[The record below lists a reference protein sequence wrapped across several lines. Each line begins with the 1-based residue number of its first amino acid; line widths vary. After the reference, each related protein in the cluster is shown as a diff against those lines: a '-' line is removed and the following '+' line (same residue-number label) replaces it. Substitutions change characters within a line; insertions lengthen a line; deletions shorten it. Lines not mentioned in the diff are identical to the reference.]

1 MKDPSRGVVAPMA
14 AAAAAFAKMSGASGT
29 SGPQATDLDGGR
41 PAEGLSV
48 DPTPFVHPQLQPFI
62 APIQQMVGPP
72 GLDDEILAGRRK
84 LDFSKPPMA
93 EPPWFERLVP
103 GLPGEPDVRIYVI
116 NAAPADRTGKPA
128 ILHIHGG
135 GFVMRDARSA
145 VQHLQEL
152 ALQLDCVIVT
162 VDYRL
167 APETPFPGALNDN
180 YASLKWLHANA
191 AELGVDRARIALMGD
206 SAGGGHAAMLAIALR
221 DRGEALLVYQ
231 ALVYPMLDDRTG
243 STRKVPPNQ
252 GLMVWSPQE
261 NRFGWSAHLGS
272 PAGSVDLP
280 YGSVPA
286 RVEDLCGLPPT
297 FIGVGAVDLF
307 VDEDIEYA
315 RRLIAA
321 GVPTE
326 LIVVPGAFHGF
337 DGLVQ
342 AEIVQQFNAALVSAL
357 RTALHPAR

>member
-1 MKDPSRGVVAPMA
+1 MTELEA
-14 AAAAAFAKMSGASGT
+14 
-29 SGPQATDLDGGR
+29 GPD
-41 PAEGLSV
+41 AEGRAS
-48 DPTPFVHPQLQPFI
+48 DPTPFVHPQLRPFI
-62 APIQQMVGPP
+62 APIQQMIGPL
-72 GLDDEILAGRRK
+72 GLDDEILTARRK
-84 LDFSKPPMA
+84 LDFGKPPTA
-93 EPPWFERLVP
+93 HPPWFERVVP
-103 GLPGEPDVRIYVI
+103 GLPGEPDVRVYVI
-116 NAAPADRTGKPA
+116 NAACGGDPERPA

-135 GFVMRDARSA
+135 GFVMRDAKSA
-145 VQHLQEL
+145 IQHMQEL

-167 APETPFPGALNDN
+167 APETPFPGALNDC

-206 SAGGGHAAMLAIALR
+206 SAGGGHAAMLAITLR

-231 ALVYPMLDDRTG
+231 ALVYPMLDDCTG
-243 STRKVPPNQ
+243 STRTVPPNQ

-261 NRFGWSAHLGS
+261 NRFGWSALLGC
-272 PAGSVDLP
+272 PAGSVDVP

-286 RVEDLCGLPPT
+286 RVDDLRGLPPT
-297 FIGVGAVDLF
+297 FIGVGAIDLF

-342 AEIVQQFNAALVSAL
+342 APIVQQFNAALINAL
-357 RTALHPAR
+357 RNALHSPD